1 MKSFILFSVIFFIFF
16 SAFISE
22 KDYSTEELR
31 RLYSSGDT
39 SLWPAPDLDTS
50 VKNFKDIGLLEK
62 MIFPEVN
69 PYSVEKAKLGKLLF
83 FDPRLSSSKQIS
95 CASCHDPE
103 LGWGDGRHLAFG
115 HDRQN
120 GKRNAMTILNTG
132 YYHRLFWDGRA
143 ANLENQVVFPVQD
156 PLEMAQSLKTMEKN
170 IKKIK
175 GYKSYFKEAFGTEKV
190 TAERIQK
197 AIATFERT
205 VVSKPTRFDSF
216 IKGNAKA
223 LSDDEV
229 RGLHLFRTKARCIN
243 CHNTPLF
250 SDNQFHNDGQTLYG
264 STMQDFGLYN
274 FTKNKVDIGKFRT
287 PSLRETTSTGPWMHH
302 GNFPSLVDVVEYYN
316 LGNPAPIQRSVQVD
330 ESMRP
335 VTSPILKKL
344 HLTKTERQQLESFLR
359 TISTPSQKMNPF
371 PLPK

>member
-1 MKSFILFSVIFFIFF
+1 M
-16 SAFISE
+16 
-22 KDYSTEELR
+22 
-31 RLYSSGDT
+31 YSSGDT

-62 MIFPEVN
+62 MIFPEAN
-69 PYSVEKAKLGKLLF
+69 PYSVEKVKLGKLLF

-132 YYHRLFWDGRA
+132 HYHRLFWDGRA

-274 FTKNKVDIGKFRT
+274 FTKNKEDIGKFRT
-287 PSLRETTSTGPWMHH
+287 PSLRETISTGPWMHH

>member
-50 VKNFKDIGLLEK
+50 VKNFRDIGLLEK
-62 MIFPEVN
+62 MIFPEAN

-274 FTKNKVDIGKFRT
+274 FTKNKEDIGKFRT
-287 PSLRETTSTGPWMHH
+287 PSLRETISTGPWMHH

>member
-1 MKSFILFSVIFFIFF
+1 M
-16 SAFISE
+16 
-22 KDYSTEELR
+22 
-31 RLYSSGDT
+31 YSSGDT

-62 MIFPEVN
+62 MIFPEAN

-274 FTKNKVDIGKFRT
+274 FTKNNEDIGKFRT
-287 PSLRETTSTGPWMHH
+287 PSLRETISTGPWMHH

>member
-50 VKNFKDIGLLEK
+50 VKNFRDIGLLEK
-62 MIFPEVN
+62 MIFPEAN

-274 FTKNKVDIGKFRT
+274 FTKNNEDIGKFRT
-287 PSLRETTSTGPWMHH
+287 PSLLETISTGPWMHH